1 MATLEIIHGGELGR
15 LYDVEGARAVV
26 GRSPECD
33 VVLDEAAVSRH
44 HAVITRDAGD
54 FFIEDLGSRNGTFV
68 NGQRIA
74 NRAPLREG
82 DRVLICDLTFEF
94 RSREP
99 VSSLAGPQIGDS
111 TLARWQ
117 EDEDD
122 ESGLSG
128 VMATFDL
135 SGSQSVNWQLS
146 AKPEVKLAALVE
158 ISTNLGKTLSVK
170 EILPKILDSL
180 FKIFVQ
186 ADRGFVVMRPEPDA
200 PLVPVAVKTR
210 RPSDE
215 EEVRISRTIVQQAM
229 DGRKAILSADATR
242 DERFNMAES
251 ISDFHIR
258 SLICAPLL
266 DSNEQPLGVI
276 QVDTSNQRSRFNDED
291 LEVLAGV
298 ASQAAIAID
307 NAKMHEIAVTQ
318 RALQRDL
325 ELAHRVQRA
334 LLPDGPPTVTGYH
347 FFDYYRAANQ
357 VGGDYYDYS
366 PLADGR
372 FGVVVADVAGK
383 GVSAALLMARLSSEV
398 RFWLASE
405 RDPAKAVDRMNGA
418 FARNDWQDR
427 FVTGVLAVVDPQSN
441 SMTIVN
447 AGHMPPL
454 LRHSGGTVEAVGEHE
469 TGLPIGVVE
478 DFEYESYTRSLEPGD
493 FVTLFTDGI
502 SEAMNPQRELYGLK
516 RLHDQIGDQAVNVA
530 DLGERIL
537 EDVRQFVGGHPQ
549 SDDMCLA
556 CFGRDESATS

>member
-1 MATLEIIHGGELGR
+1 MAVLEIIHGGELGR
-15 LYDVEGARAVV
+15 RYDVA
-26 GRSPECD
+26 
-33 VVLDEAAVSRH
+33 EAAVSRH
-44 HAVITRDAGD
+44 HAVILEEAGD
-54 FFIEDLGSRNGTFV
+54 FFIQDMGSRNGTFV
-68 NGQRIA
+68 NGQRVSD
-74 NRAPLREG
+74 RAPLREG
-82 DRVLICDLTFEF
+82 DHVLICDLTFQF
-94 RSREP
+94 HVDGP
-99 VSSLAGPQIGDS
+99 TASLAGNELGEDS
-111 TLARWQ
+111 SLARWQ
-117 EDEDD
+117 EDTDE
-122 ESGLSG
+122 ESGLSS

-135 SGSQSVNWQLS
+135 SGSHSASWQLS
-146 AKPEVKLAALVE
+146 AKPEVKLAALIE
-158 ISTNLGKTLSVK
+158 ISTNLGKTLSMR

-200 PLVPVAVKTR
+200 PFVPVAVKTR
-210 RPSDE
+210 RGGEDD
-215 EEVRISRTIVQQAM
+215 EVRISRTIVEQAM
-229 DGRKAILSADATR
+229 EGKKAILSADATR

-266 DSNEQPLGVI
+266 DSKEEPLGVI

-307 NAKMHEIAVTQ
+307 NARMHEIAVAQ
-318 RALQRDL
+318 QALQRDL
-325 ELAHRVQRA
+325 ELAHRVQQA
-334 LLPDGPPTVTGYH
+334 LLPDAPPCVVGYH

-357 VGGDYYDYS
+357 VGGDYYDYIT
-366 PLADGR
+366 LADGR

-405 RDPAKAVDRMNGA
+405 PDPAKAVVRMNDA
-418 FARNDWQDR
+418 FSRNDWQDR
-427 FVTGVLAVVDPQSN
+427 FVTGVLAVVDPGKN

-454 LRHSGGTVEAVGEHE
+454 LRHSGGTVEAIGEKE
-469 TGLPIGVVE
+469 AGLPIGVVE
-478 DFEYESYTRSLEPGD
+478 DFQYESYTRVLDPGD

-516 RLHDQIGDQAVNVA
+516 RLEEQVGNQAVNVS
-530 DLGERIL
+530 DLGQKIL
-537 EDVRQFVGGHPQ
+537 EDVREFVGGHPQ

-556 CFGRDESATS
+556 CFGREEAHG